1 MERKQDIRR
10 RILAVRDA
18 ISQKDWEDKSIC
30 IQKKVLE
37 HPLFSQAEELYCY
50 MDYHR
55 EAGTKYLI
63 RQAWKLGKKV
73 AVPKVSD
80 DEMTFYY
87 LSDFSELR
95 EGYCGIYE
103 PHSTKVADGGTGLL
117 IMPGVA
123 FDRKR
128 NRIGYGKGFYDRYL
142 KKHQKL
148 STIGLAFECQIV
160 PEIPAEAFDYRPNIV
175 ITEEN
180 IYESVTE

>member
-18 ISQKDWEDKSIC
+18 ISQKDWEDKSLY

-37 HPLFSQAEELYCY
+37 HSLFSQAEVVYCY

-55 EAGTKYLI
+55 EVGTEYLI

-73 AVPKVSD
+73 AVPKVSNE
-80 DEMTFYY
+80 EMNFFY
-87 LSDFSELR
+87 LSDFSELQ
-95 EGYCGIYE
+95 EGYRGIYE
-103 PHSTKVADGGTGLL
+103 PSSTKMADVGTGLL

-142 KKHQKL
+142 KKHQNL
-148 STIGLAFECQIV
+148 LTIGLAFECQIV
-160 PEIPAEAFDYRPNIV
+160 PGIPAEVFDYCPNIV